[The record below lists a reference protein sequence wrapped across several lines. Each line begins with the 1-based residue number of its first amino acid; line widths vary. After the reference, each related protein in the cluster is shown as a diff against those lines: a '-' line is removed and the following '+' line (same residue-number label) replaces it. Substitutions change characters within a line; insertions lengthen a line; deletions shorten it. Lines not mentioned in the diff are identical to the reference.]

1 MVSGLVWV
9 HHRYGGHSADVEG
22 GHYLVQADP
31 MYRRGVVAFVRYA
44 ASFIRAGAASVR
56 LGYFGSVDEAKR
68 VCETSNRW
76 AEDVEAGAIG

>member
-1 MVSGLVWV
+1 
-9 HHRYGGHSADVEG
+9 
-22 GHYLVQADP
+22 
-31 MYRRGVVAFVRYA
+31 MYRRGVVASVRYA
-44 ASFIRAGAASVR
+44 ASFIRAGAAPVR